1 MKKIF
6 ILLPLTFF
14 LNGCGAYFQGM
25 AGYSL
30 FRNYISGEVTLFDI
44 LFAFLVMVIVFVFL
58 AFILSL
64 LPKHLFEQKSQ
75 ENRIGF
81 KFGLWLAKN
90 LKSSEKS
97 NNVIKK
103 SSDEKINNDIAQ
115 RLKKLEILLEDN
127 TITEDEYKEQ
137 RKKIIKDV

>member
-6 ILLPLTFF
+6 ILLPLIFV
-14 LNGCGAYFQGM
+14 LNGCSAYFSGM

-30 FRNYISGEVTLFDI
+30 FRNYISGEVTLFGI
-44 LFAFLVMVIVFVFL
+44 LFAILVFAIVSGFLI
-58 AFILSL
+58 FILSF

-75 ENRIGF
+75 ENRLGF

>member
-6 ILLPLTFF
+6 ILLPLIFF
-14 LNGCGAYFQGM
+14 LNGCSAHGIFLQYQSGEITLYEILLNILLVVIFFGFLFFVL
-25 AGYSL
+25 SL
-30 FRNYISGEVTLFDI
+30 F
-44 LFAFLVMVIVFVFL
+44 
-58 AFILSL
+58 
-64 LPKHLFEQKSQ
+64 PKHLFEQKSQ
-75 ENRIGF
+75 ENRLGF

-103 SSDEKINNDIAQ
+103 FSDEKINNDIAQ

>member
-6 ILLPLTFF
+6 ILLPLIFF
-14 LNGCGAYFQGM
+14 LNGCAYRD
-25 AGYSL
+25 L
-30 FRNYISGEVTLFDI
+30 FLQYQSGEVTLFDI
-44 LFAFLVMVIVFVFL
+44 LFGILVFAIVSGFLI
-58 AFILSL
+58 FILSL

-75 ENRIGF
+75 ENRLGF